1 MKRMLVILWVALVN
15 AGACAGALEDRLM
28 SVLVSPE
35 RVLQQAAQLQ
45 LSAEQEEQIRAEINR
60 AQAEILKL
68 QGGLLESLE
77 ALVEQLRQT
86 PLAEADALARFE
98 QLSNAEAGIKQ
109 LHFRTWLRVNALLSA
124 TQREQLRQR

>member
-1 MKRMLVILWVALVN
+1 MKRWLVILWAALVS
-15 AGACAGALEDRLM
+15 AGAWSGPLEERLM

-35 RVLQQAAQLQ
+35 RILQQAAKVQ

-60 AQAEILKL
+60 AQADILKL

-86 PLAEADALARFE
+86 PLAEADALTRFE
-98 QLSNAEAGIKQ
+98 QLSHAEAAIKQ
-109 LHFRTWLRVNALLSA
+109 LHFRTWLRVNALLTA